1 MSNFDEGFGSAF
13 VACCGFGADGCGA
26 GMTGCSAGAA
36 GCGLFAAGAVC
47 SAGVVGCGFTGVGSM
62 VGSVIGVG
70 SMALFRMSS
79 AGAVTWA
86 AP

>member
-1 MSNFDEGFGSAF
+1 MSNFGAGFGSVF
-13 VACCGFGADGCGA
+13 VACWLGADGCGV

-36 GCGLFAAGAVC
+36 DCGLAAAGAVC
-47 SAGVVGCGFTGVGSM
+47 STGIVGCGFTGVGSM
-62 VGSVIGVG
+62 VGCVVGVG

-79 AGAVTWA
+79 AGAATWA